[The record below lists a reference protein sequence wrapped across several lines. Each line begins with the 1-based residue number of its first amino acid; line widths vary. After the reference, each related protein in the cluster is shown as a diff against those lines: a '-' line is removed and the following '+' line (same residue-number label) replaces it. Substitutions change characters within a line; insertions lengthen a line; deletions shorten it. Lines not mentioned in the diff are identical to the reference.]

1 MPRLFKCLQSPSK
14 DIRRT
19 VVTVLSHLILND
31 YVKIK
36 NEIVDFLYLVK
47 DSENE
52 IQVLVQIFFHQ
63 LNEKNK
69 NAIQNVIPEA
79 VTRLSSLD
87 EEGGVSDIMF
97 EELSRFL
104 LGFIFKETD
113 SELLIDKFIKRLQT
127 EECPVKEASNIFGLI
142 AQMAKT
148 ERAINK
154 ILENIKLF

>member
-1 MPRLFKCLQSPSK
+1 MVERKGTSRNLKINSIVYIGDLIHIHPNSLKDYMPRLFKCLQSPSK

-113 SELLIDKFIKRLQT
+113 SELLIDKFIKRL
-127 EECPVKEASNIFGLI
+127 
-142 AQMAKT
+142 
-148 ERAINK
+148 
-154 ILENIKLF
+154 